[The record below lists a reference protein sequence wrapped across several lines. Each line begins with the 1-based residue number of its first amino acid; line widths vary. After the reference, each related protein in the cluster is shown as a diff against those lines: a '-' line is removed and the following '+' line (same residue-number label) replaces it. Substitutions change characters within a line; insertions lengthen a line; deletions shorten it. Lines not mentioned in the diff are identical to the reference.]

1 MKMFKAEMKHW
12 ILVLLLLLG
21 IVSRFLNID
30 AQGIKIDET
39 WVVPTPNFHFQERSI
54 YPKLFDYEQYKA
66 LSPSQQSL
74 LKTIYEAHPIIQI
87 TIIRAVSDVHPPLFF
102 VLNYYWSKWFGFDL
116 WAIRSPAA
124 IYWIFAALVLLF
136 FLLSQGIDIKVV
148 ILSLFLI
155 VISPFYL
162 FLSNYA
168 RPYTL
173 LVLLN
178 LLSCYL
184 AYNLY
189 VKGFTRQR
197 AFLYIVAS
205 IGSLYTHYYAVFV
218 LFAQAAYLA
227 YESLRRKSFR
237 EDVRK
242 LCILYAIVG
251 LAFAPWAAVLL
262 FQMKWRYPG
271 IESVGGFRYFNFEAI
286 AELLLFF
293 GPAYSRST
301 VHSALNYVASLVQV
315 LLVVIGVRNLIQTRD
330 SSVSRFWLFMLILPL
345 AVGGI
350 VNNIKPVFSPRNF
363 TIVMIPYFVVCAI
376 GINSLRGRMLRV
388 ASLIGIGA
396 VGLYFALYGLTFG
409 NVRGELAL
417 EDWRGVAHFIQVR
430 YPAEQPTVYVYHSSF
445 RDALYY
451 HLPSE
456 DRVKGLED
464 QNIKSGP
471 KEERFLLVIM
481 NHSLEPDEAKVMG
494 KVPFLLKENIY
505 GVTSVGQFGGAHI
518 YDVMLKKD

>member
-1 MKMFKAEMKHW
+1 MMSKVKMKHGV
-12 ILVLLLLLG
+12 LALLLVLG

-39 WVVPTPNFHFQERSI
+39 WVVPTPNFHFEERSI
-54 YPKLFDYEQYKA
+54 YPKLFDYQQYKA
-66 LSPSQQSL
+66 LSPARQSL
-74 LKTIYEAHPIIQI
+74 LKTIYETHPIIQI

-102 VLNYYWSKWFGFDL
+102 VLNYYWSRLAGFDL

-124 IYWIFAALVLLF
+124 IYWIFAALVLPL
-136 FLLSQGIDIKVV
+136 FLLSQGVNIKVV
-148 ILSLFLI
+148 ILSLFLV

-184 AYNLY
+184 AYNLFAE
-189 VKGFTRQR
+189 GFTRR
-197 AFLYIVAS
+197 RTFLYIVVCLA
-205 IGSLYTHYYAVFV
+205 SLYTHYYAVFV
-218 LFAQAAYLA
+218 VIAQAAYLA
-227 YESLRRKSFR
+227 YESLKKKSFR
-237 EDVRK
+237 NDVRK
-242 LCILYAIVG
+242 LCIMYAIIV
-251 LAFAPWAAVLL
+251 LAFLPWVAVLFL
-262 FQMKWRYPG
+262 QKKWRYAG
-271 IESVGGFRYFNFEAI
+271 IESAGSLRYFNLEAVM
-286 AELLLFF
+286 ELLLFF

-301 VHSALNYVASLVQV
+301 VHSVLNYVVSLLQV
-315 LLVVIGVRNLIQTRD
+315 VFVVLGVRSLWQTRD
-330 SSVSRFWLFMLILPL
+330 SSVSRFWLFMLIVPL

-350 VNNIKPVFSPRNF
+350 ANSIIPVFSPRNF

-376 GINSLRGRMLRV
+376 GISSLRIRMIRV
-388 ASLIGIGA
+388 ASLVGIGA
-396 VGLYFALYGLTFG
+396 VGLYFTFYGLASG

-417 EDWRGVAHFIQVR
+417 EDWRGVAHFIQAR
-430 YPAEQPTVYVYHSSF
+430 YPAEPRTVYVYDSSF

-451 HLPSE
+451 HLPSQ

-464 QNIKSGP
+464 QNIKIGP

-494 KVPFLLKENIY
+494 MVPFLLKEDTCT
-505 GVTSVGQFGGAHI
+505 GTLVGKFGGAHI
-518 YDVMLKKD
+518 YDVTLKRK

>member
-1 MKMFKAEMKHW
+1 MMSKVEMKH
-12 ILVLLLLLG
+12 LVLALLLLLG
-21 IVSRFLNID
+21 IVSRFLNIG

-39 WVVPTPNFHFQERSI
+39 WVVPTPNFHFQEKSI
-54 YPKLFDYEQYKA
+54 YPKLFDYQQYKA
-66 LSPSQQSL
+66 LSPARQNL

-102 VLNYYWSKWFGFDL
+102 VLNYYWSRWFGFDL

-124 IYWIFAALVLLF
+124 IYWIFAALVLPF

-148 ILSLFLI
+148 ILSLFLV

-173 LVLLN
+173 LLLLD

-189 VKGFTRQR
+189 AKGFTRRQ
-197 AFLYIVAS
+197 ALLYIVICIA
-205 IGSLYTHYYAVFV
+205 SLYTHYYALFV
-218 LFAQAAYLA
+218 LIAQASYFA

-237 EDVRK
+237 DDVRK
-242 LCILYAIVG
+242 LCIIYAIIG
-251 LAFAPWAAVLL
+251 LAFAPWVAVSLL
-262 FQMKWRYPG
+262 QMKWRYPG
-271 IESVGGFRYFNFEAI
+271 IENVGGFRYFNFEAI
-286 AELLLFF
+286 KELLLFF

-301 VHSALNYVASLVQV
+301 VHSALNYVASMIQF
-315 LLVVIGVRNLIQTRD
+315 LLVVLGVRNMWQTRD
-330 SSVSRFWLFMLILPL
+330 SSVSRFWLFMLIAPL
-345 AVGGI
+345 AIGGI
-350 VNNIKPVFSPRNF
+350 VNNIKPVYLPRNF
-363 TIVMIPYFVVCAI
+363 SIVMIPYFVVCAI
-376 GINSLRGRMLRV
+376 GISSLRGRIIRA

-396 VGLYFALYGLTFG
+396 VGLYFALYGLTYG

-417 EDWRGVAHFIQVR
+417 EDWRGVANFIQTR
-430 YPAEQPTVYVYHSSF
+430 YPTEQLTVYVYHSSF

-456 DRVKGLED
+456 DMVKGLED
-464 QNIKSGP
+464 QIIKSGP
-471 KEERFLLVIM
+471 KEEKFLLVIM
-481 NHSLEPDEAKVMG
+481 NHELEPNEVKVMR
-494 KVPFLLKENIY
+494 KVPFLLKEDTY
-505 GVTSVGQFGGAHI
+505 AATLVAKFGGAHI
-518 YDVMLKKD
+518 YYVMIKRD